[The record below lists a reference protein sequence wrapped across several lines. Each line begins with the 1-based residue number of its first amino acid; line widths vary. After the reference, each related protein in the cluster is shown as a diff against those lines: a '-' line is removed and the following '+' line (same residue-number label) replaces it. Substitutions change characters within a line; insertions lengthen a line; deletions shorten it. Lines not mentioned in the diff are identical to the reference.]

1 MIDPDA
7 TEWRVLLRAGELN
20 DERTDVR
27 HTLTPTPQDIASID
41 IAHARSFSFGRL
53 EFGLGYE
60 QIDDLASGEDEGDAR
75 VYLQWQSR
83 FSP

>member
-1 MIDPDA
+1 
-7 TEWRVLLRAGELN
+7 V
-20 DERTDVR
+20 
-27 HTLTPTPQDIASID
+27 
-41 IAHARSFSFGRL
+41 AHARSFAFGRL
-53 EFGLGYE
+53 EIGLGYE